1 MSVCLSVDHE
11 RELGKNGWTDRDAVW
26 DVNSGRPNELCIRWD
41 PGLLQE
47 NETNV
52 LRSRFNKCSTAVKCV
67 LFRSHCIC
75 PYDAALWRNHTM
87 GAIRRLTSCYI
98 KCFLVTSGLTVLPIC
113 YLRWTY
119 QVLIPFYT
127 TALLFS
133 NYKDITY
140 VMLLLDIW
148 TCTAARNLFSYN
160 NNDVCVF

>member
-52 LRSRFNKCSTAVKCV
+52 LRSRFNKCPTAVKCV

-75 PYDAALWRNHTM
+75 LYDAALWRNHTM
-87 GAIRRLTSCYI
+87 GAIRRLTLLRYYFKCI
-98 KCFLVTSGLTVLPIC
+98 KLFFFGYKRTDSVTNMLFALNLPSFNTILHNSSVVFKLQRYNVC
-113 YLRWTY
+113 
-119 QVLIPFYT
+119 
-127 TALLFS
+127 
-133 NYKDITY
+133 N
-140 VMLLLDIW
+140 
-148 TCTAARNLFSYN
+148 AAVVRHLNLYCST
-160 NNDVCVF
+160 